1 MKKPVKHIHRRI
13 WLAPT
18 DEDSQA
24 WAAYTI
30 NKYSVKDGSGDMEI
44 SIADCFR
51 HIDLSLHSD
60 SKSDLRKIERLI
72 KFLQDA
78 VAKHIE
84 VRDA

>member
-1 MKKPVKHIHRRI
+1 MSKNKHKHIHKRI

-30 NKYSVKDGSGDMEI
+30 SKYSMRDGSGDMEI

-51 HIDLSLHSD
+51 HIDLSLS

-72 KFLQDA
+72 KFLQAA
-78 VAKHIE
+78 VAAHIE

>member
-1 MKKPVKHIHRRI
+1 MRKDKHKHIHRRI
-13 WLAPT
+13 WLAPR

-24 WAAYTI
+24 WACYTI
-30 NKYSVKDGSGDMEI
+30 NKYSMRDGSGDMEI

-51 HIDLSLHSD
+51 HIDLSLGSTSD
-60 SKSDLRKIERLI
+60 VRKIERLI

-78 VAKHIE
+78 LAKHIE

>member
-1 MKKPVKHIHRRI
+1 MAKHKHMHKRI

-30 NKYSVKDGSGDMEI
+30 NKYSMRDGTGDMNI

-51 HIDLSLHSD
+51 HIDLTLSGKKD
-60 SKSDLRKIERLI
+60 QRKIERLI

-78 VAKHIE
+78 VAAHVE
-84 VRDA
+84 VRDAKD